1 MQWRPFHWS
10 WSMDCGV
17 TRGQRMTNRNGRKS
31 IGRRSWWPTVVIIAA
46 FALGGAAALTAGAP
60 AGPRLAPAATVTA
73 ALPSGVPFTTL
84 QFNLCNSGVASCY
97 SRNNGRSVG
106 EAAGII
112 SARHPDVVTLNEV
125 CRTDVVT
132 TLAATMAQAFPG
144 QQTFAQF
151 RAAGNRSAGGA
162 AYKCKNGDD
171 YGIGVLG
178 RVPGG
183 PVTTTVFSGLYPQQ
197 DTSSNEMR
205 AWICVAAG
213 NVYTACTTHLVS
225 SSGTIALQQCKQLMN
240 TEVPAIRATVGTTVP
255 VVVAGDLNL
264 KYGGSPNAQSCVPSG
279 WYRKGDGDVQH
290 YLATADLVFKSSA
303 SVAMTYTDHVGWQVT
318 AQP

>member
-1 MQWRPFHWS
+1 MSNNDVQITAGR
-10 WSMDCGV
+10 
-17 TRGQRMTNRNGRKS
+17 TRAGTA
-31 IGRRSWWPTVVIIAA
+31 RRSRWTTAVIVAA
-46 FALGGAAALTAGAP
+46 LALGGAVAVATEAP
-60 AGPRLAPAATVTA
+60 AAARLAPAATVSA
-73 ALPSGVPFTTL
+73 ALPAGVPFTTL

-112 SARHPDVVTLNEV
+112 SARRPDVVTLNEV
-125 CRTDVVT
+125 CKADVVT
-132 TLAATMAQAFPG
+132 TLAATMAQTFPG

-151 RAAGNRSAGGA
+151 KAAGNRSSGGQP
-162 AYKCKNGDD
+162 YKCKNGDD

-183 PVTTTVFSGLYPQQ
+183 PVSTTVYSGLYPQR

-213 NVYTACTTHLVS
+213 DVYAACTTHLVS
-225 SSGTIALQQCKQLMN
+225 NSGTIALQQCKQLMN
-240 TEVPAIRATVGTTVP
+240 TEVPAIRAAVGTAVP

-290 YLATADLVFKSSA
+290 YLATSNLVFKSSA
-303 SVAMTYTDHVGWQVT
+303 SVSMRYTDHVGWQVT